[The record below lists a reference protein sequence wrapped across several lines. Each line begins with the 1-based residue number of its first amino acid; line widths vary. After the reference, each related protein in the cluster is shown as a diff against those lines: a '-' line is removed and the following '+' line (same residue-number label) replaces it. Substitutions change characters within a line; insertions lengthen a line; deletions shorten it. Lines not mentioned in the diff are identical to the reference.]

1 MQHLRHGPPPLFA
14 SHPRCL
20 AAHRFI
26 GSRLA
31 GSRCC
36 RGAVPLLGSGPA
48 HIAHRES
55 DGVLAISRAHVSMR
69 DPVRRARGPSRV
81 ERLAGSRGSGL
92 GEAAGVQPLL
102 MCTYGWC
109 GPKTN
114 VLQRRSDGI
123 QLVTEH
129 TFDARAQQGAPGRR
143 QECAGSTG
151 QGKAHTGSASRA
163 PQGSGVRCM
172 QRCAYPG
179 PTPEDEDDA
188 PCSARRTGSAGP
200 AGPPSLARR
209 SGFMPG

>member
-1 MQHLRHGPPPLFA
+1 
-14 SHPRCL
+14 
-20 AAHRFI
+20 
-26 GSRLA
+26 
-31 GSRCC
+31 
-36 RGAVPLLGSGPA
+36 
-48 HIAHRES
+48 
-55 DGVLAISRAHVSMR
+55 MR
-69 DPVRRARGPSRV
+69 DPVRWAGGPSRV

-143 QECAGSTG
+143 QECAGA
-151 QGKAHTGSASRA
+151 QGKGRHTGSASRA

-172 QRCAYPG
+172 QLLPQ
-179 PTPEDEDDA
+179 
-188 PCSARRTGSAGP
+188 ARRPRTTPRAPLARRRGSAGP
-200 AGPPSLARR
+200 AGSPSLARC
-209 SGFMPG
+209 SGARVLCLAEGHRGLEWLVLPEPCPCAPCAPALLPLPRFFQACQASARHCTLSS